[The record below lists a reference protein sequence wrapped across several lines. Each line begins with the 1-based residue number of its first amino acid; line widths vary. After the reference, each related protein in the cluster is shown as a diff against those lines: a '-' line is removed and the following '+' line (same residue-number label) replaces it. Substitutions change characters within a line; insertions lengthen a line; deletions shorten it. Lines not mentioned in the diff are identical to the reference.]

1 MVILTYDQNLM
12 INTDYILSYAIN
24 PAKTSEVN
32 GTETHEGGGNSNH
45 NFAIYATPQKDSN
58 EIVLF
63 QGTEAECKDVF
74 DYLIVALAQGQRV
87 FDVSNYQIPKM
98 I

>member
-45 NFAIYATPQKDSN
+45 NFEIYATPQKDSN

-63 QGTEAECKDVF
+63 QGTETECKEVF